1 MWVCWLICISIQGCQ
16 CFQLPNIAI
25 VRLRSMTAP
34 CIQDLSL
41 IRRKFPPR
49 QAARKDSQSTFHS
62 DEAGQRNTTEI
73 QRAATMPQTKMDFVL
88 YTPQDLA
95 TDILA
100 LLISCQLL
108 GLLDVLRDPAFLNS
122 GGWLQPVTMPST
134 LSSLVQRFSVNAAVY
149 LTSAVVV
156 QRQARRQRHFGL
168 QQDEEDVVISALW
181 TATVFSLLRILLDV
195 AILVTATSTVQWTTF
210 SVSTSLLQVVR
221 ECYVVSLSTVAGR
234 YLYHQ
239 LYR

>member
-1 MWVCWLICISIQGCQ
+1 MFPTAKHCNCATTVDDGALHSGPISYSTQI
-16 CFQLPNIAI
+16 
-25 VRLRSMTAP
+25 STATSCLEGFAGAVVSIP
-34 CIQDLSL
+34 TNLDSET
-41 IRRKFPPR
+41 PPR
-49 QAARKDSQSTFHS
+49 YNVQQLCLKPRWT
-62 DEAGQRNTTEI
+62 
-73 QRAATMPQTKMDFVL
+73 L
-88 YTPQDLA
+88 YTSQVLA
-95 TDILA
+95 SDILA

-108 GLLDVLRDPAFLNS
+108 GLLDILRDPAFLNS
-122 GGWLQPVTMPST
+122 GGWLQPVTTLST
-134 LSSLVQRFSVNAAVY
+134 LSALVQRFSVNAAVY

-156 QRQARRQRHFGL
+156 QRQARSQRNIGL

-195 AILVTATSTVQWTTF
+195 AILVTATSAVQWTTL
-210 SVSTSLLQVVR
+210 SLPTSLLQVVR